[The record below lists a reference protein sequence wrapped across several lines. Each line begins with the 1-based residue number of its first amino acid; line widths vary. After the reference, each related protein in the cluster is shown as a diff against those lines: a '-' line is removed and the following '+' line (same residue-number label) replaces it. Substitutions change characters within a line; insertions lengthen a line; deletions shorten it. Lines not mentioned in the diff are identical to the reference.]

1 LARYD
6 YYRDAN
12 GQTVEVVHSISTLVA
27 SWGDLCQL
35 ARKDVGETDGKSPVR
50 KIITT
55 APMANTPAGNSE
67 LKNLGFTR
75 LERRY
80 DGTYENVS
88 RTGTEKRF
96 LDPTDPSS
104 MPHLHKKICDYSW
117 EAICNRS
124 IPFEDLTGL
133 N

>member
-6 YYRDAN
+6 YYCDAN
-12 GQTVEVVHSISTLVA
+12 GQTVEVVHSIYALVS

-35 ARKDVGETDGKSPVR
+35 ASIGLGETDEEEPVR

-67 LKNLGFTR
+67 LKNLGFTK
-75 LERRY
+75 LEKRY
-80 DGTYENVS
+80 DGTYENVT

-96 LDPTDPSS
+96 LDPRDPSS
-104 MPHLHKKICDYSW
+104 MPHLHKKISD
-117 EAICNRS
+117 
-124 IPFEDLTGL
+124 
-133 N
+133 